1 MAHNLV
7 TLLFDGLPKR
17 KTFWTRGRAVAAVS
31 IMSQL
36 VAIVVTKRPSLAP
49 LQAAFATLLAPSD
62 VPMPEEGPS
71 DVEPILRR
79 IRDLRARMVA
89 ATVPEQERLRVQVEA
104 LIDLATDQS

>member
-17 KTFWTRGRAVAAVS
+17 KSFWTRGRAIAAVS

-36 VAIVVTKRPSLAP
+36 VAIIVTKRPSLAP
-49 LQAAFATLLAPSD
+49 LQTAFTTLLAPSD
-62 VPMPEEGPS
+62 VSIPEDRSNE
-71 DVEPILRR
+71 VEPILRR

-89 ATVPEQERLRVQVEA
+89 ANAPEKERLRIQIEA
-104 LIDLATDQS
+104 LVDLATDQS

>member
-1 MAHNLV
+1 MAHNLI
-7 TLLFDGLPKR
+7 TLLFDSVPKR

-36 VAIVVTKRPSLAP
+36 IAIVVTRRPSLAP
-49 LQAAFATLLAPSD
+49 LQVAFTTLLAPSD
-62 VPMPEEGPS
+62 VSIPEDTS
-71 DVEPILRR
+71 HDVEPILRR

-89 ATVPEQERLRVQVEA
+89 ATVPEQDRIRVQIEA